1 MAQKTTLRATPKS
14 PDLIAWNIVAH
25 EGKSFWN
32 RVGAD
37 WQHGVRKGF
46 SLILEQIPVDG
57 RIVLRPPL
65 ADTKVRGA

>member
-1 MAQKTTLRATPKS
+1 MTQKATPKAKPKA

-25 EGKSFWN
+25 NDRSFWN
-32 RVGAD
+32 RVGAA
-37 WQHGVRKGF
+37 WRHGDGNGF

-57 RIVLRPPL
+57 RIVLRPPM